1 MILALGAHRHDV
13 AHRALVMGIL
23 DPTPDSFFD
32 ADRYFDLDACCRRAE
47 QLVADGADV
56 VDVGAVRVGSGPRVS
71 EDEELERVVPAI
83 EALHARFDVA
93 LSCDTWRASVARAAY
108 SAGASVGN
116 DISGFSDPGYL
127 PAAAAAGAS
136 VVATHVRLAL
146 PIPDPRSRPDD
157 VLGEV
162 AAALADL
169 AGRAEAAGIPGERVL
184 VDAGLDL
191 RTSPEQSLVLL
202 RGSSTLALL
211 GYPLVL
217 SASNEPF
224 LGALLDLHVGDLA
237 SATTAAQAL
246 GVIGGCRVLR
256 AHDAR
261 AARRVA
267 DVLAAIVAAA
277 PPAHRGG

>member
-1 MILALGAHRHDV
+1 MLLALGAHRHDM
-13 AHRALVMGIL
+13 AHRALIMGIL
-23 DPTPDSFFD
+23 DPTSDSLVDPD
-32 ADRYFDLDACCRRAE
+32 RLFDLDACCRRAE

-56 VDVGAVRVGSGPRVS
+56 VDVGGVRVGPGPRVS
-71 EDEELERVVPAI
+71 EDEELERVVPTI

-93 LSCDTWRASVARAAY
+93 LSCATRRASVARAAY

-136 VVATHVRLAL
+136 VVATHVRIA
-146 PIPDPRSRPDD
+146 PRIPDPRSRHDD

-169 AGRAEAAGIPGERVL
+169 AARAEAAGIPRERVL

-191 RTSPEQSLVLL
+191 GTSPEQSLVLL

-217 SASNEPF
+217 SANEPL
-224 LGALLDLHVGDLA
+224 LGALLDLHGGDLA
-237 SATTAAQAL
+237 SATTAAHAL

-261 AARRVA
+261 AARRVS
-267 DVLAAIVAAA
+267 DVLAAIVAAV